1 MKRALVGFVRGIG
14 TLAWPWQVWIV
25 LLVLA
30 NGVGPFLFLWRA
42 ETRPEA
48 LAVLGA
54 GAVGMVAQL
63 VVFRW
68 RGFVRLL
75 GIGHLI
81 AWVPLLAWLV
91 GRLDSVDRASLFGIW
106 ILAVIALDLL
116 SLVIDVTDVM
126 RYGAGDRAPALTIED
141 V

>member
-54 GAVGMVAQL
+54 GAVGMVIQL

-106 ILAVIALDLL
+106 ILAVVALDLL